1 VGWSVVQEVQL
12 LQSLHH
18 PNIIAMLDSFIE
30 DNELI
35 IVFEWA
41 LGGDLKRLIRR
52 QIESGVAM
60 DESLIWGHFTQVHT
74 RRELVLLMRAY
85 CPATFQRGHHLG
97 STPRADE
104 VMGGSEEGNA
114 LRYCVR

>member
-1 VGWSVVQEVQL
+1 MVLPRLLGLPRCRYTALSAYQAYAYTHGVRWNVQEVQL

-60 DESLIWGHFTQVHT
+60 DESLIWGHFTQV
-74 RRELVLLMRAY
+74 
-85 CPATFQRGHHLG
+85 
-97 STPRADE
+97 S
-104 VMGGSEEGNA
+104 
-114 LRYCVR
+114 